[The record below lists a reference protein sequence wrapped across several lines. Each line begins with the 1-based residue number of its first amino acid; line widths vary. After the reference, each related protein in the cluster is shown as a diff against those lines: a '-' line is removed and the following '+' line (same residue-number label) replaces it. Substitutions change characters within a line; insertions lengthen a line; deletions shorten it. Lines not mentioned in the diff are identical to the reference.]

1 MELYPISGPEA
12 ICDFC
17 DGRPVA
23 KTYDAAP
30 VLTTF
35 ASKLVLFSETRWT
48 ACKKC
53 AELIDQGRW
62 EELTERATECWLK
75 ELRRDGGPSPYLL
88 RAALKQ
94 DLQLLHA
101 RFREAMGRTA

>member
-17 DGRPVA
+17 DARPVA
-23 KTYDAAP
+23 KTYTAAP

-35 ASKLVLFSETRWT
+35 ASRTVLFTETQWT
-48 ACKKC
+48 ACAAC
-53 AELIDQGRW
+53 AALIDQGRW

-75 ELRRDGGPSPYLL
+75 ELRRNGGLSPYGL
-88 RAALKQ
+88 RTALKQ